1 MLTAIP
7 LLQDKRPKTAKDD
20 APGCGCLIVTQ
31 KDRRFTLPLR
41 AVSFSAVVAERVAEV
56 TVEQTFE
63 NTYAELLE
71 AVYIFPL
78 SGGAAVSRFELHVDG
93 KQLIGIVEERGEAR
107 RQYDQAIAQGKKAA
121 LLEQERD
128 DVFTVKLGNL
138 PPRSIA
144 TIKMVY
150 SERLPA
156 FDDGETELRVPL
168 VVAPR
173 YIPGQPLERA
183 SLGDGTE
190 ADTTAVPDASRIS
203 PPRLA
208 PGLRG
213 DVKLGIQVEILSSE
227 AVDELGCTQHATKVS
242 QEGGRLLVTLGAKD
256 ELLDRDFVLRW
267 KTAASEEKPL
277 LLVTK
282 KNGECF
288 GLLSIV
294 PPREAKAGQGARD
307 VVFLLDRSG
316 SMAGQKMDSAKRACE
331 RLLDELQPQDRFAL
345 CAFSNGAQWM
355 ETSFVAADRRGK
367 AQGVSWLRGIGAS
380 GGTELDPALQGV
392 FALFESESGVVPA
405 GGMQKLKAA
414 TPRLPV
420 LVIVTDGE
428 VGNESEIL
436 RRVEGRLSN
445 IRVHTLGIDTA
456 VNAAF
461 LRGLAHL
468 GRGTATLC
476 APGPTLE
483 DALSRI
489 GKEIGTPVLLDIEV
503 EDRGLGFDPASIT
516 PERLPDLF
524 AGRTASIFFRCR
536 SLSGA
541 LVVRAKRAEGGTFEQ
556 TVKAEAVELNALPQL
571 WAKSRVSDLEDRYRL
586 AYGGQGGGL
595 EAARGE
601 ILGLALEH
609 QLLTRFTAFIVI
621 DHSEVAER
629 LAKRKIVQA
638 VETPKG
644 WDQAEQAEAQSV
656 ITRSAAPALRRSAP
670 SARPAMAPPPAAPAF
685 SLDLDGGDAFAAPS
699 SASKAGGPAAA
710 DADFDVVYG
719 GHADSARNA
728 PPPAGTAGLG
738 HAAPAGPPTR
748 DRMAKKKEA
757 VGGEELMRMKLGPAA
772 PPPPPRPLATIV
784 DELGKELARIL
795 ALLESGKWADDGG
808 AKLVQ
813 LRAEALLALGA
824 SPLAK
829 AARRTT
835 ELLATT
841 LTVLL
846 GVLGQKK
853 GKPQDAAHAVRA
865 AYEALGAQ
873 CRSELAPLLGGGGS
887 PWEATV

>member
-7 LLQDKRPKTAKDD
+7 LLQDKRAKTAKDD
-20 APGCGCLIVTQ
+20 APGCGCLIVTRQ
-31 KDRRFTLPLR
+31 DRRFTLPLR
-41 AVSFSAVVAERVAEV
+41 AVSFSAKVAERVAEV

-93 KQLIGIVEERGEAR
+93 KQLVGIVEERGEAR

-128 DVFTVKLGNL
+128 DVFTVKVGNL

-156 FDDGETELRVPL
+156 FDDGETELRLPL

-213 DVKLGIQVEILSSE
+213 DVKLGINVEILSSE
-227 AVDELGCTQHATKVS
+227 AVDELGCTQHATKVA
-242 QEGGRLLVTLGAKD
+242 QEGGKLLVTLGAKD

-267 KTAASEEKPL
+267 KTAASEEKPV

-294 PPREAKAGQGARD
+294 PPRDTKAGQGARD

-316 SMAGQKMDSAKRACE
+316 SMAGAKMDSAKRACE

-345 CAFSNGAQWM
+345 CAFSNGADWM
-355 ETSFVAADRRGK
+355 QTSFVAADRRGK
-367 AQGVSWLRGIGAS
+367 AQGASWLRGIGAS

-414 TPRLPV
+414 APRLPV

-461 LRGLAHL
+461 LRRLAHL

-483 DALSRI
+483 DALGRI

-638 VETPKG
+638 VETPAG
-644 WDQAEQAEAQSV
+644 WDEAEQAETQSLSLK
-656 ITRSAAPALRRSAP
+656 SAVPAAKRPPSRAPTFDARAVGSAPPPPASPAPAAETTDYMIDFDASAP
-670 SARPAMAPPPAAPAF
+670 RSSRAGGRPGAPPPASF
-685 SLDLDGGDAFAAPS
+685 
-699 SASKAGGPAAA
+699 
-710 DADFDVVYG
+710 
-719 GHADSARNA
+719 
-728 PPPAGTAGLG
+728 
-738 HAAPAGPPTR
+738 AAPAGPPSR
-748 DRMAKKKEA
+748 DRLAKKKEA
-757 VGGEELMRMKLGPAA
+757 VGGEEMGGAVLGRFTPA
-772 PPPPPRPLATIV
+772 PLPRPLATIV

-841 LTVLL
+841 LAALL

-873 CRSELAPLLGGGGS
+873 CRSELAPLLGGG
-887 PWEATV
+887 